1 MREAMKPREIHH
13 IGHAVEDI
21 ADAVA
26 TYERLFGA
34 VAEHHE
40 TVPEQGVEAVSL
52 RVGADRIELLRPL
65 GEQTPVGRFMASRGP
80 GMHHVA
86 YSVDDIRAALRDA
99 SAAGAELID
108 EEPHAGLFGLQV
120 AFIHP
125 SSVAGVLVEY
135 VQVEG
140 AVDG

>member
-1 MREAMKPREIHH
+1 MHARKIHH
-13 IGHAVEDI
+13 IGHAVDDI
-21 ADAVA
+21 SGAVS

-34 VAEHHE
+34 VVEHHE

-65 GEQTPVGRFMASRGP
+65 GEDTPVGRFMASRGP

-86 YSVDDIRAALRDA
+86 FAVDDIRAALRDA
-99 SAAGAELID
+99 AAAGAELID
-108 EEPHAGLFGLQV
+108 QEPHAGLFGLQV

-135 VQVEG
+135 VELEG

>member
-1 MREAMKPREIHH
+1 MRPRGIHH
-13 IGHAVEDI
+13 IGHAVEDMT
-21 ADAVA
+21 ASVDL
-26 TYERLFGA
+26 YERLFGA
-34 VAEHHE
+34 VIEHHE

-52 RVGADRIELLRPL
+52 RVGSDCIELLRPL
-65 GEQTPVGRFMASRGP
+65 GDDTPVGRFMASRGP

-86 YSVDDIRAALRDA
+86 YAVDDIRVALSEA
-99 SAAGAELID
+99 VAAGAELID

>member
-1 MREAMKPREIHH
+1 MHARKINH
-13 IGHAVEDI
+13 IGHAVDDI
-21 ADAVA
+21 SGAVS

-34 VAEHHE
+34 VVEHHE

-65 GEQTPVGRFMASRGP
+65 GEDTPVGRFMASRGP

-86 YSVDDIRAALRDA
+86 FAVDDIRAALRDA
-99 SAAGAELID
+99 AAAGAELID
-108 EEPHAGLFGLQV
+108 QEPHAGLFGLQV

-135 VQVEG
+135 VELEG

>member
-1 MREAMKPREIHH
+1 MRPRGIHH
-13 IGHAVEDI
+13 IGHAVDDI
-21 ADAVA
+21 AAAVDV
-26 TYERLFGA
+26 YERLFGA
-34 VAEHHE
+34 VVEHHQ

-52 RVGADRIELLRPL
+52 RVGSDCVELLRPL
-65 GEQTPVGRFMASRGP
+65 GEDTPVGRFMASRGP

-86 YSVDDIRAALRDA
+86 FAVDDIRAALRA
-99 SAAGAELID
+99 AAAAGAELID